1 MGIDR
6 KYLDEFKYFGDR
18 VYLDCSA
25 MGMQPQRTID
35 AGKRYLDDFAGSLWQ
50 DPDIQGEVIR
60 PKTRNEIAHLIDSE
74 PEDIF
79 FTRNTTEG
87 NSLLARGF
95 PLEKGDEV
103 LICNEDFP
111 SVYMPWTTRQQQ
123 GIRLT
128 VVNGQRGIVSADAM
142 IAAFSERTKIVCI
155 SMAQSSSGYVTDL
168 MKLGKAC
175 HERGI
180 LLSVDAVQAAGRL
193 PIDVEA
199 MNIDLLTASSFK
211 GLMGIMGAGFCWC
224 RRDVMDKIIPDT
236 VCDNIDMTR
245 YDRPSGFT
253 ALPVPSFPSGAS
265 RMETGTTNNLG
276 ILMMGESIRMLN
288 EIGIDNIAEQIRTVE
303 TRYRTCLERA
313 GLPVQLLGA
322 DDPKNWSGSVS
333 FLYDPKYKLRLSEA
347 LKDAGIIATVRRF
360 FRIGIHFY
368 NTEEDIDRLMQVLE
382 KVFGQP
388 PL

>member
-1 MGIDR
+1 MEIDR
-6 KYLDEFKYFGDR
+6 KYIDEFKYFGDR

-60 PKTRNEIAHLIDSE
+60 PKVKKEIAHLIGAE
-74 PEDIF
+74 PDDIF

-95 PLEKGDEV
+95 PLVNGDEV

-111 SVYMPWTTRQQQ
+111 SVYMPWTTLQQR

-128 VVNGQRGIVSADAM
+128 VVNGQRGIVSADSL
-142 IAAFSERTKIVCI
+142 IAAFSEHTKIVCI

-175 HERGI
+175 HACGI

-193 PIDVEA
+193 PINVEA

-224 RRDVMDKIIPDT
+224 RREVMNKIIPDI
-236 VCDNIDMTR
+236 VCDNIDITG
-245 YDRPSGFT
+245 YDRAQGFST
-253 ALPVPSFPSGAS
+253 LPVPSFPSGAS

-288 EIGIDNIAEQIRTVE
+288 EIGIDKIAEQIRDVE
-303 TRYRTCLERA
+303 TYYRQCLDRS
-313 GLPVQLLGA
+313 GLPIQLLGTN
-322 DDPKNWSGSVS
+322 DPKNWSGSVS
-333 FLYDPKYKLRLSEA
+333 FLYDPKYCQCLSEA
-347 LKDAGIIATVRRF
+347 LKDAGIIATVRRY

-368 NTEEDIDRLMQVLE
+368 NTKDDIDRLMKVLE
-382 KVFGQP
+382 KVFG
-388 PL
+388 